1 MPLTDSQVQ
10 YYENQLDKLDR
21 ALQEALAENHDL
33 RMKVAELS
41 AIKAEDIKA
50 TVDQVTSEWSVET
63 ILDMLA
69 EAYLK
74 KQAADDEVE
83 GDPESDP
90 KVE

>member
-74 KQAADDEVE
+74 KQTDAAVE
-83 GDPESDP
+83 GDPEIDP

>member
-74 KQAADDEVE
+74 KQTAVTAE
-83 GDPESDP
+83 GDPEADP